1 MPRLNIPYRSQQA
14 ADANL
19 YESDCGPTCVAMVLN
34 YYNIPMTPN
43 AVYDHMSAVPEGT
56 FPKVHQLEEVL
67 TKHQMPRRRDVYLS
81 KWNAIEN
88 LRKNIDAGHPM
99 IALVKYQP
107 WKQVTGNQFDWGHFV
122 VVTGYDEQN
131 IYMHDPIFGAW
142 RPMALGANFAMSHDL
157 FCAGW
162 GGFPVTEN
170 PNFACIVVPKSLDG
184 QAAAPPPPPQP
195 VPPPAPVTTPTGTA
209 QTMNDVHRR
218 IRALAAYRW
227 ALEPNLNDPA
237 TLQLWQDHL
246 GDFGQEYDV
255 HVVQSGETLSS
266 IAARSYGEAHRWP
279 AIKAYTGLNRG
290 LWLGDQLLIP
300 RLGNDKAHLNPALPS
315 DTADFAKALS
325 LDDLVD
331 PDEKPFDYNEFGK
344 ATVGMGFDEN

>member
-1 MPRLNIPYRSQQA
+1 MTRLNIPYRSQQA
-14 ADANL
+14 ADANRHKA
-19 YESDCGPTCVAMVLN
+19 DCGPTCVAMVLN
-34 YYNIPMTPN
+34 YYNIPMTPD
-43 AVYDHMSAVPEGT
+43 AVYDHMSAVPEGQ
-56 FPKVHQLEEVL
+56 FPKVYQLEEVL
-67 TKHQMPRRRDVYLS
+67 AKHQLPKRRDVYLS
-81 KWNAIEN
+81 KWNALEN

-107 WKQVTGNQFDWGHFV
+107 WRQVTGNQFDWGHFV

-142 RPMALGANFAMSHDL
+142 QPMARGANYGMSHDL

-170 PNFACIVVPKSLDG
+170 PNFACIVVPKSADG
-184 QAAAPPPPPQP
+184 QTAPPPPQTVPQ
-195 VPPPAPVTTPTGTA
+195 PAPVTTPTGTA
-209 QTMNDVHRR
+209 QTMNDINRR
-218 IRALAAYRW
+218 IKALAAYRW

-237 TLQLWQDHL
+237 TLKLWQDNL

-290 LWLGDQLLIP
+290 LWLGDRLMVP